1 MRYSLLFL
9 LLSAVG
15 WRLSAQISLN
25 NSYFPQ
31 AGDTLRIAV
40 DTTAAG
46 ITVSGPGGGQTWNF
60 STLSP
65 AIIRV
70 VPYKPAAEGQQAASF
85 PAATLVAPGGVN
97 GENYYR
103 TTGTTFELIGFA
115 GGAPIGF
122 PLNVNTSFNPAVL
135 ERRAPLNFF
144 DINQTTSALLVPFS
158 ASQLP
163 PEILALLPFAPDS
176 IRLRVA
182 SSRVDVVDGWG
193 SLTIPG
199 GTYNVLR
206 ERRTQ
211 YSDTRLDIKIGPLPW
226 TDITALVPIPG
237 AALGRDTS
245 LTYHYFSNQAKEA
258 IAVVTADHITQAV
271 EAVQYKFNG
280 ILSAAKD
287 FAPASAFRLYP
298 NPASDFAVLAYDGL
312 PQDNYQLRIYDIT
325 GKCLANTTFFAGEN
339 GQYAT
344 PTDIL
349 QPGTYLMM
357 IFTGRGELFQMEKL
371 IIAK

>member
-1 MRYSLLFL
+1 MRLMLSLFIVF
-9 LLSAVG
+9 STFFQ
-15 WRLSAQISLN
+15 LSAQISLN
-25 NSYFPQ
+25 DSYFPVS
-31 AGDTLRIAV
+31 GDTLRIAI
-40 DTTAAG
+40 DTTAIG
-46 ITVSGPGGGQTWNF
+46 ITISGPGGGQTWDY
-60 STLSP
+60 SALSP
-65 AIIRV
+65 AVIRAAA
-70 VPYKPAAEGQQAASF
+70 YKPASEGQNAASF
-85 PAATLVAPGGVN
+85 PTANLVAPGGVN

-103 TTGTTFELIGFA
+103 STNSVFELIGFA

-122 PLNVNTSFNPAVL
+122 PLNVITSFNPPVL

-163 PEILALLPFAPDS
+163 PELLALLPFAPDS

-193 SLTIPG
+193 TLSIPG

-245 LTYHYFSNQAKEA
+245 LTYHFFSNQVKEP

-271 EAVQYKFNG
+271 ESVQYKFNG
-280 ILSAAKD
+280 VSSAAEHQVAA
-287 FAPASAFRLYP
+287 APFRLFP
-298 NPASDFAVLAYDGL
+298 NPATDYASLSFTGIS
-312 PQDNYQLRIYDIT
+312 PDNRMVFIYDMA
-325 GKCLANTTFFAGEN
+325 GQLMARYDFFATET
-339 GQYAT
+339 GQFSL
-344 PTDIL
+344 PVHNL
-349 QPGTYLMM
+349 LPGTYLLM
-357 IFTGRGELFQMEKL
+357 ISQANGTAIHMEKL
-371 IIAK
+371 VIAK